1 MPDVS
6 SMILDKDKDDFIKL
20 DGELSYSESTLRDN
34 ISISLQYISAW
45 LSGNGAVALNNLMED
60 LATSEI
66 SVFQIKQWLNN
77 NVTIDE
83 DYMLNEEI
91 LTKFIDEEYEKIL
104 ASNQVNYASRNF
116 VFAKDILTKYVMDRE
131 DKYHFLQMLH
141 NHI

>member
-1 MPDVS
+1 ML
-6 SMILDKDKDDFIKL
+6 LDKDKDDLIKL

-77 NVTIDE
+77 NVPRRR
-83 DYMLNEEI
+83 L
-91 LTKFIDEEYEKIL
+91 
-104 ASNQVNYASRNF
+104 
-116 VFAKDILTKYVMDRE
+116 YV
-131 DKYHFLQMLH
+131 K
-141 NHI
+141 